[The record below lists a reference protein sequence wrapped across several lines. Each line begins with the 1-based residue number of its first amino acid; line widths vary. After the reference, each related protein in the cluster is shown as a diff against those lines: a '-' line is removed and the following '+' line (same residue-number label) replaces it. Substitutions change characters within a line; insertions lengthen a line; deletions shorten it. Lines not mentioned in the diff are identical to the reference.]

1 MSDKDH
7 QVLRFLRLSFVAM
20 IPLRQMALVLVLL
33 ATGAC
38 ARTESKPERTLEE
51 PSLALAPSDTGVGER
66 TTSRALGPEPVP
78 MSVTATGQLGPGRGT
93 LIVDIKAPAG
103 AELTEGA
110 PFRVSAKGMDLTFP
124 HEINT
129 TLDLDEL
136 PARLPLDVAD
146 GAEGPIEL
154 DLTYYYCTK
163 GDDGSCRPERA
174 KLSVEI
180 DTTGAGAGGE
190 AHLVHRPAA

>member
-1 MSDKDH
+1 MPLLGL
-7 QVLRFLRLSFVAM
+7 LREMTLLR
-20 IPLRQMALVLVLL
+20 PTALVLTLL
-33 ATGAC
+33 SFGGCT
-38 ARTESKPERTLEE
+38 RTESKTEKASLGHASEEAAEANSPSEER
-51 PSLALAPSDTGVGER
+51 PNR
-66 TTSRALGPEPVP
+66 RAFGPEPLP
-78 MSVTATGQLGPGRGT
+78 MSVKATGQLGPGRGT

-124 HEINT
+124 HEIDT
-129 TLDLDEL
+129 TLDLESL

-146 GAEGPIEL
+146 GAVGPIEL

-190 AHLVHRPAA
+190 AHLVHRPTA

>member
-1 MSDKDH
+1 
-7 QVLRFLRLSFVAM
+7 
-20 IPLRQMALVLVLL
+20 
-33 ATGAC
+33 
-38 ARTESKPERTLEE
+38 
-51 PSLALAPSDTGVGER
+51 
-66 TTSRALGPEPVP
+66 
-78 MSVTATGQLGPGRGT
+78 MSVKATGQLGPGRGT

-110 PFRVSAKGMDLTFP
+110 PFRVSAQGMDLTFP
-124 HEINT
+124 DEIDT
-129 TLDLDEL
+129 VLDLEKL

-146 GAEGPIEL
+146 GAQGPIEL

-180 DTTGAGAGGE
+180 DTTGVGAGGE
-190 AHLVHRPAA
+190 AHLVHRPQA